1 MKDEKPYSWKRDYK
15 FNKETVDRICKHAV
29 KRDQHAKTLLRLSL
43 QDADIYADHTLMS
56 STALQIAFLEGK
68 IQAHDQMMML
78 CQITIDD
85 YVRLN
90 ND

>member
-1 MKDEKPYSWKRDYK
+1 MTEKYK
-15 FNKETVDRICKHAV
+15 LDKETVDRMCKHAV
-29 KRDQHAKTLLRLSL
+29 KRDKEAKMLLRLSL
-43 QDADIYADHTLMS
+43 QDAGSYADHTLMS

-78 CQITIDD
+78 CQITIED
-85 YVRLN
+85 YERLN